1 MITRDRPTPTND
13 VSIQNGYKKL
23 NCIIL
28 TVLVLQPSFLQPRF
42 LKKLPFLKNY
52 RS

>member
-1 MITRDRPTPTND
+1 MITRDRPYQH
-13 VSIQNGYKKL
+13 IQNGYKKL

-28 TVLVLQPSFLQPRF
+28 TPLVLQP
-42 LKKLPFLKNY
+42 LPLYSLKNY